1 MFTRAPAT
9 ERLHNRAGGS
19 LAETTHLGRLGGI
32 GGSSLR
38 PAPHTAPCSRT
49 PCATPRMTTIYV
61 HIPLGSDGNCLH
73 PVRQAFLCFRKRG
86 AAPRSVPRGLAEHLP
101 VQSQSIGRKPKWEE
115 QKSLRQ
121 QRPQAYACASRSSI
135 CLGQY
140 RDGRFC
146 SERDGAKFSRDL
158 PGLRHLGSNLDDRC
172 LFPRGR
178 RAAQA
183 VTDDVNDAGGGVS
196 SHRPPSLNM

>member
-1 MFTRAPAT
+1 MAQTESRVSWREWTLPEPAVFTCAPAP
-9 ERLHNRAGGS
+9 ERLHNRAVGS

-61 HIPLGSDGNCLH
+61 HIPLGSDVNCLH

-86 AAPRSVPRGLAEHLP
+86 AAPRSVPRGRAEHLP

-121 QRPQAYACASRSSI
+121 QRPQAYACASRVLHLSRPI
-135 CLGQY
+135 P
-140 RDGRFC
+140 GR
-146 SERDGAKFSRDL
+146 
-158 PGLRHLGSNLDDRC
+158 PI
-172 LFPRGR
+172 LFR
-178 RAAQA
+178 
-183 VTDDVNDAGGGVS
+183 
-196 SHRPPSLNM
+196 

>member
-86 AAPRSVPRGLAEHLP
+86 AAPRSVPRGLAEHL
-101 VQSQSIGRKPKWEE
+101 
-115 QKSLRQ
+115 
-121 QRPQAYACASRSSI
+121 
-135 CLGQY
+135 
-140 RDGRFC
+140 
-146 SERDGAKFSRDL
+146 
-158 PGLRHLGSNLDDRC
+158 SNLNRLGGSRNGKNKNRYGSSDRKRMHAH
-172 LFPRGR
+172 RGPPFVSANTGTADFVQNVTAPNSR
-178 RAAQA
+178 GISRVCVIWEATSTIA
-183 VTDDVNDAGGGVS
+183 VCSLVGGV
-196 SHRPPSLNM
+196 RPRR